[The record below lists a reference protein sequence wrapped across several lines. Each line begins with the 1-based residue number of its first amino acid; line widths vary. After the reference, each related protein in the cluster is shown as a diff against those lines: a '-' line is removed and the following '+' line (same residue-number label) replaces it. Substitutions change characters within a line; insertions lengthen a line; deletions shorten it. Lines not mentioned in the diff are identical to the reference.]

1 MISRKD
7 VSSTMAILITSVF
20 AVTITLMTSNPAY
33 HVVALWSLVLVAIF
47 VCKFDPLHPYFWF
60 SSSFA
65 LYTSAYTIIL
75 MLGFRSNVGYSY
87 ENTLI
92 SIIALTTTLLTI
104 GPKKNEMEEIVSTES
119 SYTAT
124 SNVDVDKRVLR
135 NILII
140 LFIILI
146 ISVMFISRLGIQRK
160 SELVSN
166 RYLSFRVATYAVRYV
181 SLYCCLYIV
190 TCGKKL
196 KPSPVIFLCGMAILL
211 FTLFTAERDGIF
223 RFLLIIV
230 CAMFATQRLSRKTL
244 PIIFGIGLMTVVAV
258 SYLKYFFVDGSVRVD
273 FAGNSI
279 IYNFLASDFT
289 AAGQNM
295 QVLLNNPWTKSYK
308 NYLLILNDFLA
319 PFAFGNIR
327 TFNISSWYNDVFYY
341 GSSYSRAFTL
351 VGEGYV
357 IDGYLGVIVLFI
369 IVGLLV
375 RMMYRKSKKN
385 KYWLTAYIYT
395 ISTVASSFRGAL
407 RGIVVDLVRIVLV
420 GIVAYILL
428 RALIITRQR
437 TKLCHTRFA
446 RYTIVGYGNN
456 CGGVQMSE
464 RSQ

>member
-1 MISRKD
+1 
-7 VSSTMAILITSVF
+7 
-20 AVTITLMTSNPAY
+20 
-33 HVVALWSLVLVAIF
+33 
-47 VCKFDPLHPYFWF
+47 
-60 SSSFA
+60 
-65 LYTSAYTIIL
+65 
-75 MLGFRSNVGYSY
+75 
-87 ENTLI
+87 
-92 SIIALTTTLLTI
+92 
-104 GPKKNEMEEIVSTES
+104 
-119 SYTAT
+119 
-124 SNVDVDKRVLR
+124 
-135 NILII
+135 
-140 LFIILI
+140 
-146 ISVMFISRLGIQRK
+146 
-160 SELVSN
+160 
-166 RYLSFRVATYAVRYV
+166 
-181 SLYCCLYIV
+181 
-190 TCGKKL
+190 
-196 KPSPVIFLCGMAILL
+196 MAILL

-223 RFLLIIV
+223 RFLLTIV

-258 SYLKYFFVDGSVRVD
+258 SYLKYFFVDGSVRVG

-327 TFNISSWYNDVFYY
+327 TFNVSSWYNDVFYY

-407 RGIVVDLVRIVLV
+407 SGIVVDLVRIVLV

-437 TKLCHTRFA
+437 TKLCYTRFA